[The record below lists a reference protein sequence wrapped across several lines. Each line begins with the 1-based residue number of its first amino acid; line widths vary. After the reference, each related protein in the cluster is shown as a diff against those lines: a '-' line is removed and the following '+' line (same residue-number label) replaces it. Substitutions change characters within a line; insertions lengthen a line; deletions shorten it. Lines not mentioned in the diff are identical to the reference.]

1 LGSHATAVAR
11 LLLPGRLSD
20 VLMALGATFLYA
32 IAAIVT
38 KKLGDM
44 PPHLIA
50 LIHVYVLK
58 TIAFRHG

>member
-38 KKLGDM
+38 KKLAICR
-44 PPHLIA
+44 PISL
-50 LIHVYVLK
+50 
-58 TIAFRHG
+58 R